1 MDHRQI
7 ADKTVCRREKAPG
20 TEIPGAKLGGRP
32 SSNKNNVVSKP
43 HAVAACKATVF
54 TEGLRWLDV
63 NDDFSTTP
71 SVGRPRRLRQRSR
84 GLVSQGNKQ
93 TKRGA
98 ISEEVAKILTE
109 PQREQFKVLR
119 AEHKARRA
127 EHRIERLQERL
138 GLSAEQTADVRRI
151 FQQARDKQTKRGA
164 ISEEVA
170 KILTEPQREQFK
182 VLQAEHKARKA
193 AGHPGLSHH

>member
-1 MDHRQI
+1 MRLMRVIGGGVAVCGVLLLGAPALAEPCGGHTERRIERLQERLGLSAEQT
-7 ADKTVCRREKAPG
+7 ADVRRIFQQA
-20 TEIPGAKLGGRP
+20 R
-32 SSNKNNVVSKP
+32 
-43 HAVAACKATVF
+43 
-54 TEGLRWLDV
+54 D
-63 NDDFSTTP
+63 
-71 SVGRPRRLRQRSR
+71 
-84 GLVSQGNKQ
+84 KQ

-182 VLQAEHKARKA
+182 ALQAERKARKA
-193 AGHPGLSHH
+193 AGHPSLSHH